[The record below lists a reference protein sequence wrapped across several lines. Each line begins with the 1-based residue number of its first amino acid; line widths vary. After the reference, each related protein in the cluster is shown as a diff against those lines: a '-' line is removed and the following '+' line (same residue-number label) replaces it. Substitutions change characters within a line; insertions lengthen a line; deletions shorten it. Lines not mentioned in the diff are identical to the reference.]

1 VLVRRRPPPEHRTG
15 DVRPRVTLV
24 TGRWG
29 NETDERQWATR
40 LVAGALAARSIV
52 SVIHV
57 TPDPGPFPVRRD
69 GAFTVRRL
77 AGTPA
82 NPMRQLLLLTALR
95 SDSEPQSLPPIA
107 GSELHSLDGGWTSEI
122 AAAIAETRP
131 DAIVVAG
138 LQQAWPSAVLLDL
151 SPRPRIAVLP
161 LTGDDP
167 RLGLPGYHHFLE
179 AADVVC
185 TVTLAERDRVLNSLP
200 RLQPGDVRHI
210 PLALGVNRAAV
221 DHRLVGLTS
230 FSDYVLF
237 LRGFPG
243 GTPETEPALDHRRLR
258 RDIGGSAVAE
268 VATEA
273 WRISDRGRSSV
284 VRVAPSRIN
293 LLRLMSHA
301 TATVDLRPPALL
313 AREVLESL
321 LVGTPVVAQSGS
333 VAAEHVAQSGGGTEF
348 GHYHEMVAAVREL
361 RESSAREEIAAR
373 GRSWASEQ
381 HGDQRRFVQ
390 VTGDAVLGES

>member
-1 VLVRRRPPPEHRTG
+1 VA
-15 DVRPRVTLV
+15 RPRVTLV

-29 NETDERQWATR
+29 NEADERQWATR
-40 LVAGALAARSIV
+40 LVAGALTKRSVV

-57 TPDPGPFPVRRD
+57 TADPGPFPVRRD
-69 GAFTVRRL
+69 GAFVVRRL
-77 AGTPA
+77 AGTAA
-82 NPMRQLLLLTALR
+82 NPMRQLVLLAALG
-95 SDSEPQSLPPIA
+95 SEQGPRRLPPIA
-107 GSELHSLDGGWTSEI
+107 GPELHSLDGGWTSEI
-122 AAAIAETRP
+122 AAAIGETKP

-138 LQQAWPSAVLLDL
+138 LQQAWPSSVLLGL

-185 TVTLAERDRVLNSLP
+185 TVTAAERTRVLDSV
-200 RLQPGDVRHI
+200 PGLGAEAVRHV
-210 PLALGVNRAAV
+210 PVALGVNRAAA

-230 FSDYVLF
+230 FDDYVLF
-237 LRGFPG
+237 LRGFPAG
-243 GTPETEPALDHRRLR
+243 SAETEPPLDHRQLR
-258 RDIGGSAVAE
+258 RDIGGPAVAE

-273 WRISDRGRSSV
+273 WRVTDRGRSFV

-301 TATVDLRPPALL
+301 TATVDLRPSVVL

-321 LVGTPVVAQSGS
+321 LVGTPVVAQRGS
-333 VAAEHVAQSGGGTEF
+333 VAAEHVERSGGGVVF
-348 GHYHEMVAAVREL
+348 GDYREMIAAVRAL
-361 RESSAREEIAAR
+361 REDGARDGIGDKA
-373 GRSWASEQ
+373 RSWAAEQ

-390 VTGDAVLGES
+390 VIGDAVLGEG